1 MKKKKGVALIIVI
14 VLILLFSA
22 IILSVV
28 LTSTT
33 AYRRSAYFRDR
44 NIAFNLAQIGIADAL
59 YKLNYRYHDSDHYY
73 GFRGDGEC
81 LRSADDKNGP
91 YKIKATD
98 LGISL
103 ASVSDGVE
111 VKLFINDGV
120 CPDTIIST
128 GKFRGRTAKTSV
140 NIRTLSDKI
149 TNLKKPLAD
158 NTNWDTKGI
167 PEAFNKHV
175 IYASNI
181 SGTGTTVKGNIIS
194 ADSTKPTPWPSTWT
208 EATWTET
215 NISLPLPS
223 IPVLHFEDIP
233 SDTEISPDWIEFK
246 AINGHPGYTTD
257 GTTWD
262 TNTLPTGV
270 RYESD
275 TTTDTFIFD
284 INHGYNPSNLGNRKI
299 YVKKSDTPP
308 VLSGGACFIG
318 AKVVNPVLADGSIT
332 FKGDITLEEDAIFE
346 ADVDGIDGI
355 GTFVIDQDT
364 TFRGS
369 DLIIY
374 DYDCSPPVPILIDNQ
389 NITIN
394 GALVTNCSLTIG
406 TNATNL
412 TIDART
418 SSMNAAIIIYSGE
431 NATFTLNST
440 PNIILGNNQTYAF
453 LCASEK
459 KIEVNIGTSG
469 NVDFIAN
476 PILNLG
482 NKATFVVYST
492 KYSIIDPS
500 AIIVVGSASNYAKIH
515 GLLFSYGNTDGDTG
529 GDITLNNA
537 STSIEGCLVA
547 NGTITLNAGSL
558 IYNGDYFK
566 SGSTEIYKGFTGGR
580 RIYLPFNW
588 RFLW

>member
-33 AYRRSAYFRDR
+33 AYRRSTYFRDR
-44 NIAFNLAQIGIADAL
+44 SIALNLAHIGIADAL
-59 YKLNYRYHDSDHYY
+59 YKLNYRYHDPDHYY
-73 GFRGDGEC
+73 GFRLDGEC
-81 LRSADDKNGP
+81 LLLSDGYPENGDIFS
-91 YKIKATD
+91 YRIKATD

-128 GKFRGRTAKTSV
+128 GKFRGRTAKISV
-140 NIRTLSDKI
+140 NIRTLSNEI

-175 IYASNI
+175 IYANEVLLAE
-181 SGTGTTVKGNIIS
+181 TGITVKGNISVS

-223 IPVLHFEDIP
+223 IPVLPFEDVP
-233 SDTEISPDWIEFK
+233 TDTEISPDWIEFK

-284 INHGYNPSNLGNRKI
+284 INYGYNPSNLGNRKI

-346 ADVDGIDGI
+346 ADVDGDGT
-355 GTFVIDQDT
+355 GTLVIHPGT
-364 TFRGS
+364 TFSGS
-369 DLIIY
+369 DLIVY
-374 DYDCSPPVPILIDNQ
+374 DYWPPGSFTINQ
-389 NITIN
+389 ANITIN

-406 TNATNL
+406 TNASNL
-412 TIDART
+412 TIDAT
-418 SSMNAAIIIYSGE
+418 NSNKNAAIIIYTGST
-431 NATFTLNST
+431 ATFTLNST
-440 PNIILGNNQTYAF
+440 PTITLGDNQAYAF
-453 LCASEK
+453 LLSTTTNPLN
-459 KIEVNIGTSG
+459 VNIGTAG
-469 NVDFIAN
+469 NVNFDTN
-476 PILNLG
+476 PITNLDG
-482 NKATFVVYST
+482 KATVVAYST
-492 KYSIIDPS
+492 GSSSTVSI
-500 AIIVVGSASNYAKIH
+500 GSGSNYAKIK
-515 GLLFSYGNTDGDTG
+515 GLIYSYGASGGNMSVNNSNTT
-529 GDITLNNA
+529 I
-537 STSIEGCLVA
+537 SGCLVTNGTA
-547 NGTITLNAGSL
+547 TLIGGTITYDKTNFASNRAN
-558 IYNGDYFK
+558 IY
-566 SGSTEIYKGFTGGR
+566 SGFIGGR

-588 RFLW
+588 KLVW

>member
-1 MKKKKGVALIIVI
+1 
-14 VLILLFSA
+14 
-22 IILSVV
+22 
-28 LTSTT
+28 
-33 AYRRSAYFRDR
+33 
-44 NIAFNLAQIGIADAL
+44 
-59 YKLNYRYHDSDHYY
+59 NYRYHDPDHYY
-73 GFRGDGEC
+73 GFRLDGEC
-81 LRSADDKNGP
+81 LLLSDGYPENGDIFS
-91 YKIKATD
+91 YRIKATD

-128 GKFRGRTAKTSV
+128 GKFRGRTAKISV
-140 NIRTLSDKI
+140 NIRTLSNEI

-175 IYASNI
+175 IYANEVLLAE
-181 SGTGTTVKGNIIS
+181 TGITVKGNISVS

-223 IPVLHFEDIP
+223 IPVLPFEDVP
-233 SDTEISPDWIEFK
+233 TDTEISPDWIEFK

-284 INHGYNPSNLGNRKI
+284 INYGYNPSNLGNRKI

-346 ADVDGIDGI
+346 ADVDGDGT
-355 GTFVIDQDT
+355 GTLVIHPGT
-364 TFRGS
+364 TFSGS
-369 DLIIY
+369 DLIVY
-374 DYDCSPPVPILIDNQ
+374 DYWPPGSFTINQ
-389 NITIN
+389 ANITIN

-406 TNATNL
+406 TNASNL
-412 TIDART
+412 TIDAT
-418 SSMNAAIIIYSGE
+418 NSNKNAAIIIYTGST
-431 NATFTLNST
+431 ATFTLNST
-440 PNIILGNNQTYAF
+440 PTITLGDNQAYAF
-453 LCASEK
+453 LLSTTTNPLN
-459 KIEVNIGTSG
+459 VNIGTAG
-469 NVDFIAN
+469 NVNFDTN
-476 PILNLG
+476 PITNLDG
-482 NKATFVVYST
+482 KATVVAYST
-492 KYSIIDPS
+492 GSSSTVSI
-500 AIIVVGSASNYAKIH
+500 GSGSNYAKIK
-515 GLLFSYGNTDGDTG
+515 GLIYSYGASGGNMSVNNSNTT
-529 GDITLNNA
+529 I
-537 STSIEGCLVA
+537 SGCLVTNGTA
-547 NGTITLNAGSL
+547 TLIGGTITYDKTNFASNRAN
-558 IYNGDYFK
+558 IY
-566 SGSTEIYKGFTGGR
+566 SGFIGGR

-588 RFLW
+588 KLVW